1 MKTVYPESV
10 TVLNEKKT
18 AEAGETWDIQA
29 AVLPENVTEQGLLF
43 ESSDALIATVTADG
57 KVSFRNAGTVT
68 ITVKSAGNPAIK
80 AAVEVTVKAKEVKPA
95 TIEFDAVPSADK
107 TVVGGK
113 YTLFVTVKP
122 SNATNQ
128 NVLFASSDETV
139 AKVDENGR
147 ITFLKAGKV
156 TITATAEA
164 DSSVKK
170 SIELTV
176 TGGEPPAES
185 GSGSTGTSTGKKGC
199 GGSASGMAGLCVLA
213 ALAAVVIAKKN
224 KK

>member
-1 MKTVYPESV
+1 MAVPYNHKAI
-10 TVLNEKKT
+10 EKKWKEKW
-18 AEAGETWDIQA
+18 AE
-29 AVLPENVTEQGLLF
+29 
-43 ESSDALIATVTADG
+43 
-57 KVSFRNAGTVT
+57 
-68 ITVKSAGNPAIK
+68 NP
-80 AAVEVTVKAKEVKPA
+80 VNP
-95 TIEFDAVPSADK
+95 
-107 TVVGGK
+107 
-113 YTLFVTVKP
+113 
-122 SNATNQ
+122 
-128 NVLFASSDETV
+128 
-139 AKVDENGR
+139 KVDENGR

-176 TGGEPPAES
+176 TGGETPAES

-199 GGSASGMAGLCVLA
+199 GGSASGMAGLCALA

>member
-1 MKTVYPESV
+1 M
-10 TVLNEKKT
+10 
-18 AEAGETWDIQA
+18 
-29 AVLPENVTEQGLLF
+29 LF

-80 AAVEVTVKAKEVKPA
+80 VAVEVTVKAKEVKPA

-113 YTLFVTVKP
+113 YTLFVTVMP

-156 TITATAEA
+156 TITATAPRNREA
-164 DSSVKK
+164 EARERPRARKAAAARQ
-170 SIELTV
+170 
-176 TGGEPPAES
+176 AEWRGFARS
-185 GSGSTGTSTGKKGC
+185 R
-199 GGSASGMAGLCVLA
+199 LWRRL
-213 ALAAVVIAKKN
+213 L
-224 KK
+224 

>member
-1 MKTVYPESV
+1 M
-10 TVLNEKKT
+10 
-18 AEAGETWDIQA
+18 
-29 AVLPENVTEQGLLF
+29 
-43 ESSDALIATVTADG
+43 
-57 KVSFRNAGTVT
+57 
-68 ITVKSAGNPAIK
+68 
-80 AAVEVTVKAKEVKPA
+80 TVKAKEVKPA

-113 YTLFVTVKP
+113 YTLFVTVMP

-176 TGGEPPAES
+176 TGGENPAES

-199 GGSASGMAGLCVLA
+199 GG
-213 ALAAVVIAKKN
+213 ALRARGFGGGCYSEEEQKVIFNGKGALRGAFRPMCAFFKTN
-224 KK
+224 FLTVR